1 MAATAHSTSPAGA
14 LRWQQRAFF
23 LVTITAAAAWL
34 DVLAFVHL
42 GKVFL
47 SFMSGNLLFVGIAL
61 GQGSGALLVRSALA
75 LAAFMAGSALGA
87 RLAGS
92 ELSPGRPGRQMRR
105 TLVVEA
111 ALLAVFALLWA
122 VSDRSSDNTAPTL
135 VLIATGAGAMGVQA
149 AIALALHLPNV
160 ATVAMTATLAQIG
173 AVAGWRRREGPG
185 ILARTPSLAL
195 MVPLCLAYLLTA
207 LLVASLP
214 AGSLIACGPLVL
226 ILAASIDLSTE
237 SSPRRAFRRRRGAR
251 R

>member
-1 MAATAHSTSPAGA
+1 VAG
-14 LRWQQRAFF
+14 RAR
-23 LVTITAAAAWL
+23 VR
-34 DVLAFVHL
+34 
-42 GKVFL
+42 
-47 SFMSGNLLFVGIAL
+47 
-61 GQGSGALLVRSALA
+61 ALLVRAALA

-87 RLAGS
+87 WLAGS
-92 ELSPGRPGRQMRR
+92 ELSPGRTDRQMRR

-122 VSDRSSDNTAPTL
+122 FSDRSNDNTAPTL

-149 AIALALHLPNV
+149 AIALALRLPNV

-173 AVAGWRRREGPG
+173 ALAGWRRREGPG

-214 AGSLIACGPLVL
+214 AGSLVAFGPLVL
-226 ILAASIDLSTE
+226 ILAASIDLATD
-237 SSPRRAFRRRRGAR
+237 SSPQRAFRRPQAAGR
-251 R
+251 